1 MNILELDSYN
11 LADAVKFND
20 QLNPR
25 IWQGNKMRPEVRAK
39 LLQIAEDFK
48 QSLGLTDLNVKD
60 ITVSG
65 SNAGYTYTPHS
76 DIDLHLVVDLPEADA
91 SAVYRELF
99 DAKKFQYNET
109 HNIKIGGYDVE
120 LYVENAN
127 KTAVS
132 QGIFSVV
139 NDDWIKIP
147 LKKRAT
153 INDNVVKNKY
163 DVIKNHI
170 ESAIESADLER
181 LTNTVA
187 KIKKMRQS
195 GLDRNG
201 ELGPENLAYKMLRSQ
216 GVIKKLYDAR
226 TAAKDHELSLRE
238 RTIQVKKPFRY
249 GFRVAEDVSSNPS
262 GVSPETKMFLS
273 EKPAPSQQEIVTD
286 FVNYCVD
293 KLGIE
298 QLPTIKFKR
307 DPEWSARNKTFG
319 RYNHETNLLEVSLA
333 GRHVMDILRTVAHE
347 LTHQR
352 QHEVADVPDHAGETG
367 SEWENEANAKA
378 GVLMREYAQQHPEFF
393 ADESVAEAGILG
405 FFGSNKPVKKKWDP
419 ARDSRVISNHKD
431 DNNWIKLLL
440 DKHRRGISLTDREWY
455 SLQQWQRQQA
465 QKKNTAESS
474 GYIPTKKQAND
485 PRFKM
490 ALTRDIRPGA
500 TGREANKMA
509 LNTDSQGRPAL
520 LMKTANLREELANDL
535 RWEFALLEDE
545 ILGEINMSTGS
556 LRQEAAKTGAI
567 AGMEFEMIVPNTE
580 NNDDGDLEPDYEYDE
595 RCRSIQDA
603 YDFFYDGDYNGR
615 REVEQ
620 LREQMSNDFMEW
632 LDDKIYRDWERG
644 GEEFL
649 EEWVPENVDESEWNP
664 NDLEGEARTEALLEF
679 IASMHADPG
688 SSDAFDDF
696 REENQ
701 DSYDESDWLDAEDL
715 DRMSEISNSYS
726 MSWPHWTSVGGG
738 EASIEDVAQ
747 EFENAI
753 GRDTKAS
760 DNYHSGRVP
769 RPGPDALHY
778 IVEPDGSLDADSN
791 SDTGLE
797 FVSPPLPIDEILS
810 DLNKVK
816 AWAKEYGCYT
826 NDSTG
831 LHINI
836 SVPGYSRENLDF
848 VKLALLLGDKYVLD
862 SFGRAGNI
870 YTKSAL
876 GMVRDRVRGNPEDV
890 AQLLN
895 KMKGNLDSLASK
907 AIHSGVTSKYTSI
920 NTKDGHIEF
929 RSPGGDW
936 LDENF
941 DQIENT
947 LLRFTVAMSAAL
959 NPAAYREEYL
969 KKLYKLL
976 TEDNKD
982 DSDTIRYFSEY
993 VAGKIPQAALRSFV
1007 KQAQLTRQVRRNT
1020 TGGKKMWWSVTN
1032 PPQSLA
1038 GIEVVATSKEEAIE
1052 KALGAD
1058 GYPSWANTRQ
1068 SIVAKP
1074 LRPYEEANPT
1084 PEEGNWGIWIRANDR
1099 FANQPGSYSAW
1110 QTPPLMRFP
1119 SRAAAELWIEQ
1130 QRATRP
1136 NMRNDIEVREIE
1148 PAAQDTDSATSG
1160 NWGIWVPLLDRWATT
1175 NVDGESVTRRF
1186 RDQVAARAWIQDYNI
1201 RNPGNDLELSV
1212 KEIEPAAPVPG
1223 STLDLQRQRAAQAS
1237 QGVDTRVDYELYNR
1251 TTGEVIDTFPARNDD
1266 EARVRLDD
1274 FRNFSAQARQNPDLD
1289 VGVRRGP
1296 GVTNAQSNANNLR
1309 PTGPGPWEVF
1319 RISDGSSVAELGQT
1333 NRMAAEVEA
1342 RRVIDQRREAPEL
1355 YGVRT
1360 ATAGNTDNRSA
1371 GQYQYT
1377 STPIPGVQ
1385 DVELD
1390 IPLAQQTFTGEWRVL
1405 DPENREIY
1413 RFSGVGNNQSDANRV
1428 AMNWLRQNPGRMQAG
1443 VTVVPV
1449 MDEDELEEG
1458 WRSALAGAAAAGAMA
1473 FTPAPTNNT
1482 APPTG
1487 PAAQPAAVQQSPA
1500 SAAESAL
1507 SKIAQAAGIKGVE
1520 LAQFLAQCAHE
1531 TGDFLHLEELG
1542 GNRYLAQYDPTV
1554 NPAKA
1559 KALGNTKAGD
1569 GAKYKGRGFIQITGK
1584 ANYAKA
1590 GQALGIDLVNN
1601 PELAASPDVAAKIA
1615 VWYWQ
1620 SRVQPRVQD
1629 FADTKLVTKQI
1640 NPGLKGLA
1648 DRQSNFKDYQ
1658 QQIAAVAQ
1666 PKVTG

>member
-1 MNILELDSYN
+1 MAFSFALNITIMNILELDSYN
-11 LADAVKFND
+11 LADAVKFNE

-60 ITVSG
+60 ITLSG

-76 DIDLHLVVDLPEADA
+76 DIDLHLVVDLPQADA
-91 SAVYRELF
+91 NAVYRELF

-139 NDDWIKIP
+139 NDDWINIP
-147 LKKRAT
+147 LKKRST
-153 INDNVVKNKY
+153 INDNVVKSKY

-170 ESAIESADLER
+170 ESAIESGDLER
-181 LTNTVA
+181 LTNTAA

-226 TAAKDHELSLRE
+226 TEAKDRELSLKE
-238 RTIQVKKPFRY
+238 RSIEINKPFRFTY
-249 GFRVAEDVSSNPS
+249 GFKATEDVSSNPS

-286 FVNYCVD
+286 FVNYCVEQ
-293 KLGIE
+293 LGIE
-298 QLPTIKFKR
+298 QQPTIKFKR

-319 RYNHETNLLEVSLA
+319 RYNHETDLLEVSLA

-352 QHEVADVPDHAGETG
+352 QHEVSDVPDHAGETG
-367 SEWENEANAKA
+367 SDWENEANAKA

-393 ADESVAEAGILG
+393 ADAPLE
-405 FFGSNKPVKKKWDP
+405 
-419 ARDSRVISNHKD
+419 
-431 DNNWIKLLL
+431 
-440 DKHRRGISLTDREWY
+440 
-455 SLQQWQRQQA
+455 
-465 QKKNTAESS
+465 ESS

-490 ALTRDIRPGA
+490 ALTKDIRPGA

-509 LNTDSQGRPAL
+509 LKTDAQGRPAL
-520 LMKTANLREELANDL
+520 LMKTANLREDRMPQPAGMRRIKTDPTYNITEAFDKPYEIL
-535 RWEFALLEDE
+535 RWEKGDFGDVDAIARLDDNTFLSIMFNKGVSKDSKEEAWSVEFYRNNSQEVTGEGDAQRVFATVLSAIQTFIKKYAPNKIIFSASKEVEPGQNAQSRARLYDSLVQRYARSWGFRAFRADTGNKVMYELSRIQQRPVAENKLIESLRQEFALLEDE
-545 ILGEINMSTGS
+545 FLGEINMSTGS
-556 LRQEAAKTGAI
+556 LRREAAKTGAI
-567 AGMEFEMIVPNTE
+567 AGMEFEMIVPNVE
-580 NNDDGDLEPDYEYDE
+580 GGDVDDVDMEPDYDYDE
-595 RCRSIQDA
+595 RCRSIDDA
-603 YDFFYDGDYNGR
+603 VAFFHDGDYNGR
-615 REVEQ
+615 REVAE
-620 LREQMSNDFMEW
+620 LRDRMYNDFTEW
-632 LDDKIYRDWERG
+632 LDDKIRDAFG
-644 GEEFL
+644 ADGEEYL
-649 EEWVPENVDESEWNP
+649 REWIVNNVDEDEWS
-664 NDLEGEARTEALLEF
+664 DLDADKSEALDQF
-679 IASMHADPG
+679 VANVYADP
-688 SSDAFDDF
+688 SSDYYNQAFDEY

-701 DSYDESDWLDAEDL
+701 DNWDESDWLDAEDL
-715 DRMSEISNSYS
+715 DRMSGIESAYDI
-726 MSWPHWTSVGGG
+726 SWPHWNSVGGGG
-738 EASIEDVAQ
+738 EASIEDIAQ

-753 GRDTKAS
+753 DRPVQAS
-760 DNYHSGRVP
+760 GNYHSGNVK
-769 RPGPDALHY
+769 RPSPTAQHY
-778 IVEPDGSLDADSN
+778 IVEPDGSLEADDSN
-791 SDTGLE
+791 DVGLE
-797 FVSPPLPIDEILS
+797 FVSPPLPIDDILS

-816 AWAKEYGCYT
+816 QWAKVYGCYT

-836 SVPGYSRENLDF
+836 SVPNYSRENLDF
-848 VKLALLLGDKYVLD
+848 VKLALLMGDEYVLD
-862 SFGRAGNI
+862 LFGRAGNTYAKPAI
-870 YTKSAL
+870 K
-876 GMVRDRVRGNPEDV
+876 MVRDQVRQKPDE
-890 AQLLN
+890 AERLLN

-936 LDENF
+936 LDQNF

-959 NPAAYREEYL
+959 NPEMYREEYL

-976 TEDNKD
+976 TQD
-982 DSDTIRYFSEY
+982 DKGSDTIKYFSEY
-993 VAGKIPQAALRSFV
+993 VAGKIPAAALRSFV
-1007 KQAQLTRQVRRNT
+1007 KQAQLERKVKRGETSNQ
-1020 TGGKKMWWSVTN
+1020 KMWWSVTN
-1032 PPQSLA
+1032 PPQSSA

-1074 LRPYEEANPT
+1074 MRPYEQSAKIVRYEIYNKQT
-1084 PEEGNWGIWIRANDR
+1084 GNSVEDAPARVGNDEDALT
-1099 FANQPGSYSAW
+1099 FLNDYIEHGPHPLQPGQARNMFGIRTTGGVGIVDIDIPMA
-1110 QTPPLMRFP
+1110 QG
-1119 SRAAAELWIEQ
+1119 RAATSPTGQWKIIDGLNREVYRFRPAVNTRATANELAALWARENNFDGNYQVEPAEEQASTPAAGSTADLAQ
-1130 QRATRP
+1130 QRAT
-1136 NMRNDIEVREIE
+1136 
-1148 PAAQDTDSATSG
+1148 
-1160 NWGIWVPLLDRWATT
+1160 
-1175 NVDGESVTRRF
+1175 
-1186 RDQVAARAWIQDYNI
+1186 
-1201 RNPGNDLELSV
+1201 PG
-1212 KEIEPAAPVPG
+1212 
-1223 STLDLQRQRAAQAS
+1223 
-1237 QGVDTRVDYELYNR
+1237 
-1251 TTGEVIDTFPARNDD
+1251 
-1266 EARVRLDD
+1266 
-1274 FRNFSAQARQNPDLD
+1274 
-1289 VGVRRGP
+1289 
-1296 GVTNAQSNANNLR
+1296 
-1309 PTGPGPWEVF
+1309 
-1319 RISDGSSVAELGQT
+1319 
-1333 NRMAAEVEA
+1333 
-1342 RRVIDQRREAPEL
+1342 
-1355 YGVRT
+1355 
-1360 ATAGNTDNRSA
+1360 
-1371 GQYQYT
+1371 
-1377 STPIPGVQ
+1377 
-1385 DVELD
+1385 
-1390 IPLAQQTFTGEWRVL
+1390 TFTGAWKIVDADGNEL
-1405 DPENREIY
+1405 H
-1413 RFSGVGNNQSDANRV
+1413 RFSGIGNQQRDANRV
-1428 AMNWLRQNPGRMQAG
+1428 AIQWLTDNGYSYGAD
-1443 VTVVPV
+1443 VTVLPI
-1449 MDEDELEEG
+1449 MTEDDLDEG
-1458 WRSALAGAAAAGAMA
+1458 WKSALAGAAAAGAMA
-1473 FTPAPTNNT
+1473 FTPAPTNTT
-1482 APPTG
+1482 APTAG
-1487 PAAQPAAVQQSPA
+1487 TAVQPAAVQQSPA

-1507 SKIAQAAGIKGVE
+1507 SRIAQAAGIKGVE

-1531 TGDFLHLEELG
+1531 TGNFLHLEELG
-1542 GNRYLAQYDPTV
+1542 GNRYLAQYDPAV

-1559 KALGNTKAGD
+1559 KALGNTEAGD

-1601 PELAASPDVAAKIA
+1601 PELAARPDVAAKVA

-1658 QQIAAVAQ
+1658 QQVAAVAQ
-1666 PKVTG
+1666 PKATV

>member
-1 MNILELDSYN
+1 VAFSFALNITIMNILELDSYN
-11 LADAVKFND
+11 LGDAVKFND

-60 ITVSG
+60 ITLSG

-91 SAVYRELF
+91 SDVYRELF

-147 LKKRAT
+147 LKKRST

-170 ESAIESADLER
+170 ESAIESGDLER
-181 LTNTVA
+181 LTNTAA

-195 GLDRNG
+195 GLDQNG

-273 EKPAPSQQEIVTD
+273 EKPALSQQEIVTD
-286 FVNYCVD
+286 FVNHCVER
-293 KLGIE
+293 LGIE

-333 GRHVMDILRTVAHE
+333 SRHVMDILRTVAHE

-352 QHEVADVPDHAGETG
+352 QHEVGNVPDTAGETG
-367 SEWENEANAKA
+367 SAWENEANAKA

-393 ADESVAEAGILG
+393 ADES
-405 FFGSNKPVKKKWDP
+405 
-419 ARDSRVISNHKD
+419 
-431 DNNWIKLLL
+431 L
-440 DKHRRGISLTDREWY
+440 D
-455 SLQQWQRQQA
+455 
-465 QKKNTAESS
+465 ESS

-490 ALTRDIRPGA
+490 ALTKDIRPGA

-520 LMKTANLREELANDL
+520 LMKTANQMHEDLANEFRWELAL
-535 RWEFALLEDE
+535 METE

-580 NNDDGDLEPDYEYDE
+580 NDDDGDLEPDYGFDQ
-595 RCRSIQDA
+595 RCRSIDDA
-603 YDFFYDGDYNGR
+603 VQFFYDGDFNSR
-615 REVEQ
+615 NEIDR
-620 LREQMSNDFMEW
+620 LRATMSNDFTEW
-632 LDDKIYRDWERG
+632 LDERIYRDWERG
-644 GEEFL
+644 GEEYL
-649 EEWVPENVDESEWNP
+649 QEWVPNNVDESEWNP
-664 NDLEGEARTEALLEF
+664 EDLEGEARQEALEEYISNL
-679 IASMHADPG
+679 HNDPG
-688 SSDAFDDF
+688 SSDAFDEF

-715 DRMSEISNSYS
+715 DRMSGVENAYEI
-726 MSWPHWTSVGGG
+726 SWPHWNTVGGG

-760 DNYHSGRVP
+760 GNYHSGRVP

-778 IVEPDGSLDADSN
+778 IVEPDGSLEADNN

-848 VKLALLLGDKYVLD
+848 VKLALLMGDKYVLD
-862 SFGRAGNI
+862 LFGRAGNT
-870 YTKSAL
+870 YAKSAL
-876 GMVRDRVRGNPEDV
+876 DMVKGKVRNDPDS
-890 AQLLN
+890 AQQLLE

-936 LDENF
+936 LDQNF
-941 DQIENT
+941 EQIENT

-959 NPAAYREEYL
+959 NPEAYREEYL

-993 VAGKIPQAALRSFV
+993 VAGKIPKAALRSFV
-1007 KQAQLTRQVRRNT
+1007 KQAQLTRQIKRGT
-1020 TGGKKMWWSVTN
+1020 TGNKKMWWRVGRPGYGAS
-1032 PPQSLA
+1032 A
-1038 GIEVVATSKEEAIE
+1038 EVVATTKDEAI
-1052 KALGAD
+1052 ALGKKE
-1058 GYPSWANTRQ
+1058 YPDWA
-1068 SIVAKP
+1068 SAKDMTATP

-1084 PEEGNWGIWIRANDR
+1084 PEEGNWGIWINATDR
-1099 FANQPGSYSAW
+1099 FANQPGSYSRSE
-1110 QTPPLMRFP
+1110 TPPLMRFP
-1119 SRAAAELWIEQ
+1119 SRPAAELWIEQ
-1130 QRATRP
+1130 QRTTRP
-1136 NMRNDIEVREIE
+1136 NMRSDIEVREIE
-1148 PAAQDTDSATSG
+1148 PAVQNTGSATSG
-1160 NWGIWVPLLDRWATT
+1160 NWGVWVPSLDRWATIG
-1175 NVDGESVTRRF
+1175 NAGPRRF
-1186 RDQVAARAWIQDYNI
+1186 TDRAGANAWIQDYNA
-1201 RNPGNDLELSV
+1201 RNSGSELELTAQ
-1212 KEIEPAAPVPG
+1212 EIEPGADANVN
-1223 STLDLQRQRAAQAS
+1223 
-1237 QGVDTRVDYELYNR
+1237 YEIYNR
-1251 TTGEVIDTFPARNDD
+1251 ETGEVVDTTQLRNDD
-1266 EARVRLDD
+1266 EALIRLDD
-1274 FRNFSAQARQNPDLD
+1274 YRAHGPHRLNTQDAIRTF
-1289 VGVRRGP
+1289 GMRRGP
-1296 GVTNAQSNANNLR
+1296 GVTNTQTDTNPLR
-1309 PTGPGPWEVF
+1309 PTGPGPWEVASRSNNQVYF
-1319 RISDGSSVAELGQT
+1319 NPPSTYRRNAES
-1333 NRMAAEVEA
+1333 EA
-1342 RRVIDQRREAPEL
+1342 RTWLSNNGHNPNEFE
-1355 YGVRT
+1355 VRT
-1360 ATAGNTDNRSA
+1360 RQGAGNADAAQGGIIDIEPDIS
-1371 GQYQYT
+1371 QYT
-1377 STPIPGVQ
+1377 APQTLTRPGQ
-1385 DVELD
+1385 G
-1390 IPLAQQTFTGEWRVL
+1390 QQTFTGEWQVL
-1405 DPENREIY
+1405 DPEDREIY

-1449 MDEDELEEG
+1449 MSEDDLEEG
-1458 WRSALAGAAAAGAMA
+1458 WRSTLAGAAAAGAMA

-1482 APPTG
+1482 APVAGPT
-1487 PAAQPAAVQQSPA
+1487 AQPAAAVQQSPA
-1500 SAAESAL
+1500 SAAESTL
-1507 SKIAQAAGIKGVE
+1507 SRIAQAAGIKGVE

-1531 TGDFLHLEELG
+1531 TGNFLHLEELG
-1542 GNRYLAQYDPTV
+1542 GNRYLSQYDLSV

-1559 KALGNTKAGD
+1559 KALGNTQAGD

-1590 GQALGIDLVNN
+1590 GQALGVDLVNS
-1601 PELAASPDVAAKIA
+1601 PELAARPDVAAKVA

-1629 FADTKLVTKQI
+1629 FSDTRGVTKQI

-1658 QQIAAVAQ
+1658 QQVAAVAQ
-1666 PKVTG
+1666 PKATV